1 MFAIR
6 CPPASGAYIIRTDT
20 GATIRDAPRF
30 LYFLEKLSLSHR
42 LYAETTPEFE
52 QWVADYEI
60 GPMTI
65 SLDPQ
70 TGTTFTL
77 TSDRDAMLFKLRWL

>member
-1 MFAIR
+1 MLAIR
-6 CPPASGAYIIRTDT
+6 CPPVSGAYVIMTDT
-20 GATIRDAPRF
+20 GHAIRNSPKF
-30 LYFLEKLSLSHR
+30 LYFLEKLNLSHR

-52 QWVADYEI
+52 QWIADYEI

-65 SLDPQ
+65 SLDTK

>member
-1 MFAIR
+1 MFAIL

-20 GATIRDAPRF
+20 GATIRDSPRF
-30 LYFLEKLSLSHR
+30 LNFLNKLNISHH

-52 QWVADYEI
+52 QWVTDYQI
-60 GPMTI
+60 GAMTI
-65 SLDPQ
+65 SLDVQ

-77 TSDRDAMLFKLRWL
+77 TSERDAMLFKLRWL

>member
-6 CPPASGAYIIRTDT
+6 CPPASGAYIVMTDT
-20 GATIRDAPRF
+20 GATIRDSSKF
-30 LYFLEKLSLSHR
+30 LDFLDKINLSHR

-65 SLDPQ
+65 SLDVE

>member
-1 MFAIR
+1 MFTIV
-6 CPPASGAYIIRTDT
+6 CPPASGAYVIMTNTGQEIR
-20 GATIRDAPRF
+20 GSSRF
-30 LYFLEKLSLSHR
+30 LNFLDKINLTHR

-60 GPMTI
+60 GAMTI
-65 SLDPQ
+65 SLDVQ

-77 TSDRDAMLFKLRWL
+77 ASERDAMLFKLRWL